1 MTKSVKTWPVS
12 TNIERIFFNVY
23 PDGDFKFIT
32 LNEFHEFH
40 ENSMNSMMIYIARTS
55 NSSVVDSNLLR
66 PIPPTQSVK
75 AITWM
80 YGKAQSKMVRHN
92 PK

>member
-1 MTKSVKTWPVS
+1 MTKSVKTWPVL
-12 TNIERIFFNVY
+12 TNIEGIFFNVY
-23 PDGDFKFIT
+23 PDSDFKSIT
-32 LNEFHEFH
+32 LNEFH

-75 AITWM
+75 AITWI
-80 YGKAQSKMVRHN
+80 YGKAQSKIILN
-92 PK
+92 